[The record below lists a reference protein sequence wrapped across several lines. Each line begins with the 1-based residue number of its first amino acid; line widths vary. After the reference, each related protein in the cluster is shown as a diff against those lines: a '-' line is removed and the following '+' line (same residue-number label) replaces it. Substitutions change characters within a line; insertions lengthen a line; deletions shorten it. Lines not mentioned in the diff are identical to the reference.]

1 MAIDVCFTRPG
12 KRLQFANWEDP
23 PFLVAK
29 STISTGPF
37 SIAMFVYHR
46 VLRKNADVPFRYV
59 NVYRYISLTANGV
72 SKFHTSVV
80 EHSVPPASTWDFL
93 LASTSRAGF
102 FTRSTNTTQASE
114 RIWSMASRARGP
126 VLHGPW
132 RASSHYSLMSKPA
145 VW

>member
-37 SIAMFVYHR
+37 SIAMFVYQR

-59 NVYRYISLTANGV
+59 HVYRYISLTANGV

-80 EHSVPPASTWDFL
+80 EHSVPPHQLGT
-93 LASTSRAGF
+93 F
-102 FTRSTNTTQASE
+102 FWHRPA
-114 RIWSMASRARGP
+114 GP
-126 VLHGPW
+126 V
-132 RASSHYSLMSKPA
+132 SLQH
-145 VW
+145 